1 MNLMDHSEALRL
13 QAAEKYLLGELTA
26 ALRDE
31 YEEHYFDCRECAADI
46 KAAVAFLDASRAQ
59 FRLEPREVLREKEH
73 GEQGWFPWLRPALL
87 LPALTVLAA
96 ALAYQSF
103 VTIPGLKRATATPTA
118 GQASFVSLIGANS
131 RGQAAKSF
139 AIQQNQPVIVE
150 VDIPPAPDLSSYLCQ
165 IQDYAGHSVY
175 QSRVSA
181 EDAKRSVHLIVP
193 AGTLRPEPYT
203 LRILGQQGA
212 DSEPRVSID
221 VFRLQFTIEFRP

>member
-13 QAAEKYLLGELTA
+13 QAAEKYLLGDLTA

-31 YEEHYFDCRECAADI
+31 YEEHYFDCQECAADI

-59 FRLEPREVLREKEH
+59 FRSEPREVPREKEH

-103 VTIPGLKRATATPTA
+103 VTIPGVKRATATPTA
-118 GQASFVSLIGANS
+118 GQASFISLLGANS
-131 RGQAAKSF
+131 RGEAAKSF

-150 VDIPPAPDLSSYLCQ
+150 VDIPPAPDLSAYLCQ
-165 IQDYAGHSVY
+165 IQDQAVF
-175 QSRVSA
+175 RPKTPSA
-181 EDAKRSVHLIVP
+181 PSISSF
-193 AGTLRPEPYT
+193 RPEPCSPNPIRYASSASRALT
-203 LRILGQQGA
+203 ANPACPSKFFGSNSLLNFV
-212 DSEPRVSID
+212 PK
-221 VFRLQFTIEFRP
+221 